1 MCRPCATPV
10 QYRRFCAGVVRG
22 RATPAQSIA
31 LCASVAGRRI
41 AKPRK
46 SAIMGNREYAT
57 RATPARYGR
66 YCSGVAR
73 DERPRAASCM
83 SSARRNGPLCALM
96 ASLSAMQRSH
106 QDVNRPADFTENAPR
121 SETVITCPA
130 DFTSFSYRLTRP
142 RCRFSVS
149 RPAQSHSAGLRV
161 SSAAKPRSSRL
172 IAPIIAIQRGGT
184 SVGPWRCP
192 GHFLSAGQYLG
203 PADKSPRWR
212 LLSGAEPR
220 FNGENALLTAPQRGG
235 TSVQWEKRSGHHLSA
250 GQYLGSVG
258 KSPRSSLFSEAEHRL
273 HRGNVAP
280 TPA

>member
-10 QYRRFCAGVVRG
+10 QYRLFCAGVVRG
-22 RATPAQSIA
+22 RAAPAQSIA
-31 LCASVAGRRI
+31 VCASVAGRRI

-46 SAIMGNREYAT
+46 SATMGNREYAT
-57 RATPARYGR
+57 RATPARYER

-73 DERPRAASCM
+73 DERPHRILHVLGEAK
-83 SSARRNGPLCALM
+83 RPLCALM

-106 QDVNRPADFTENAPR
+106 QDVNRPAAFTENTPR

-130 DFTSFSYRLTRP
+130 DFTSFSYQLTRP

-192 GHFLSAGQYLG
+192 GHCLSAGQYPGRVGGMLR
-203 PADKSPRWR
+203 SPP
-212 LLSGAEPR
+212 LSGAEPR
-220 FNGENALLTAPQRGG
+220 VSRQVAVLTA
-235 TSVQWEKRSGHHLSA
+235 S
-250 GQYLGSVG
+250 
-258 KSPRSSLFSEAEHRL
+258 
-273 HRGNVAP
+273 
-280 TPA
+280 

>member
-1 MCRPCATPV
+1 MRGFLFFGVSKVMRFLSACR
-10 QYRRFCAGVVRG
+10 
-22 RATPAQSIA
+22 RASLLPLRPAQVGADAHGIVYQADVLVEQALKPNSMECAVRVPHQHNQSQYAPAWQDGESQNRGNPPLWGIVNMRRVPRLRDTSDIA
-31 LCASVAGRRI
+31 VAWHATSVR
-41 AKPRK
+41 
-46 SAIMGNREYAT
+46 T
-57 RATPARYGR
+57 
-66 YCSGVAR
+66 
-73 DERPRAASCM
+73 ASCM

-192 GHFLSAGQYLG
+192 GHFLSAGQYPGRVVKL
-203 PADKSPRWR
+203 PR
-212 LLSGAEPR
+212 
-220 FNGENALLTAPQRGG
+220 
-235 TSVQWEKRSGHHLSA
+235 
-250 GQYLGSVG
+250 
-258 KSPRSSLFSEAEHRL
+258 
-273 HRGNVAP
+273 
-280 TPA
+280 